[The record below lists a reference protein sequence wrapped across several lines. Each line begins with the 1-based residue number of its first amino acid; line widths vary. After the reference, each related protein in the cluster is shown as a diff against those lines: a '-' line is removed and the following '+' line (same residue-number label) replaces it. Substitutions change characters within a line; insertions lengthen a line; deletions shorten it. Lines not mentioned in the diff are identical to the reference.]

1 MNAEG
6 YYKVRIY
13 EPSEAGF
20 GGTWVEVEVD
30 DRLPC
35 RSGDLV
41 FAQNSSGEIWV
52 PLVEKAYAKYLGSYS
67 KLSGGFPTLALTAMT
82 GSKFNCYMF
91 GSATIPEVTFGSA
104 TMKSVADGGAV
115 SARTT
120 GRSFNTNSFW
130 KKLVTYDEKD
140 YIMTLASHGQ
150 DEYSEGG
157 SGPQEKTGLVGG
169 HAYSLIAVKEVGR
182 FRLLNVRNPWGSF
195 EWGGDW
201 SDGSPLWDQYPE
213 VKEAIDPSMDFTD
226 GDFWMDYDTALE
238 KFSMV
243 TVNYIKRAELEK
255 HVSNDDDDTEESAPQ
270 PWLPPV
276 SPIQKEVMEFL
287 RRSPKFK
294 QVAKHLFDEANVNGD
309 DVVSKDELQEW
320 TEKNWSQLTGVLGGH
335 MSIILSPP
343 SKETL
348 MCIFDQSDYTGDGN
362 LNINEYEL
370 FCATLLKEMA
380 TTAASNWKRAVQ
392 NGFQNGLRKLGD
404 LPKVLVVPLV
414 GIGLVLL
421 SRR

>member
-1 MNAEG
+1 MSFVDESFPAGNSALGDDVSSRMGRVQWLRPEEIFPRKELKLFDGIDPSDIRQGQLGDCWLLSAFSSLAEFPLVVKSCFVTRKMNAEG
-6 YYKVRIY
+6 YYKQAVWRFSNTGAHGY
-13 EPSEAGF
+13 
-20 GGTWVEVEVD
+20 
-30 DRLPC
+30 DR
-35 RSGDLV
+35 
-41 FAQNSSGEIWV
+41 
-52 PLVEKAYAKYLGSYS
+52 K
-67 KLSGGFPTLALTAMT
+67 
-82 GSKFNCYMF
+82 
-91 GSATIPEVTFGSA
+91 
-104 TMKSVADGGAV
+104 
-115 SARTT
+115 TT